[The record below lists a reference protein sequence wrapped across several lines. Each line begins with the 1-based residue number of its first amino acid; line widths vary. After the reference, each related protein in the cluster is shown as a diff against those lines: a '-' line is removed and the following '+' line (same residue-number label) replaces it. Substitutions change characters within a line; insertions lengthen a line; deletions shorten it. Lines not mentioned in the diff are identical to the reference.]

1 MKGFPLAFHHIV
13 TYFPKMQRIIHLIL
27 NPAAG
32 KGRSGRQLNAVL
44 HALQDAGYAVEEYV
58 TARRMHAA
66 EIAAALPDDGAPLC
80 VAGGDGTLN
89 EVVNGLR
96 PGSHPIGVL
105 PLGTGNDFATLL
117 GCRSMKDTLEALLR
131 GRSVAVD
138 AAKADVVDEDGK
150 LITRRFINAIGIG
163 FDAAVAM
170 DVSNGSTGRGIIPYL
185 IAVFRVLRHYA
196 AVPSVTVYQ
205 NTELSAS
212 LFLACIGNGS
222 TSGGGFRLT
231 PKADFSDGLLDLCH
245 ARQMSRGRVL
255 QVLPRALNGS
265 HLSAPEVTYAQAA
278 HVNIS
283 LDFPLPVHVDG
294 EILTAR
300 ARRIVVTCL
309 PGAFSFF
316 LGKK

>member
-1 MKGFPLAFHHIV
+1 
-13 TYFPKMQRIIHLIL
+13 MQRIIHLIL

-32 KGRSGRQLNAVL
+32 KGRSGRRLREVL
-44 HALQDAGYAVEEYV
+44 HALQEANYVVEEYG

-89 EVVNGLR
+89 EVINGLR
-96 PGSHPIGVL
+96 PGSHPIAVL
-105 PLGTGNDFATLL
+105 PLGTGNDFAAQL
-117 GCRSMKDTLEALLR
+117 GTRSVKDTLDALLR
-131 GRSVAVD
+131 DRRRTVD
-138 AAKADVVDEDGK
+138 AAKADVIDEDGG
-150 LITRRFINAIGIG
+150 LITRCFINAIGIG

-185 IAVFRVLRHYA
+185 IAVFRVLRHYE
-196 AVPSVTVYQ
+196 AVPSVTAFR
-205 NTELSAS
+205 NTELDAS

-231 PKADFSDGLLDLCH
+231 PKADISDGLLDLCH
-245 ARQMSRGRVL
+245 ARQLSTMRVL

-278 HVNIS
+278 HFDVA

-294 EILTAR
+294 EIVTPR
-300 ARRIVVTCL
+300 ARRIVVTVM
-309 PGAFSFF
+309 PGAFPFYSA
-316 LGKK
+316 

>member
-1 MKGFPLAFHHIV
+1 MER
-13 TYFPKMQRIIHLIL
+13 TIHLIL

-32 KGRSGRQLNAVL
+32 KGRSGRRLTAVL

-66 EIAAALPDDGAPLC
+66 EVAASLPDDGAPLC

-89 EVVNGLR
+89 EVMNGLS
-96 PGSHPIGVL
+96 PGSHTVGVL

-117 GCRSMKDTLEALLR
+117 GSRSMKDTLSALL
-131 GRSVAVD
+131 GDRSIAVD
-138 AAKADVVDEDGK
+138 AAKADVVDENGQ
-150 LITRRFINAIGIG
+150 LISRRFINAIGIG

-185 IAVFRVLRHYA
+185 ISVFRVLRHYA
-196 AVPSVTVYQ
+196 AVPSRTVFC
-205 NTELSAS
+205 NTELDAT
-212 LFLACIGNGS
+212 LFLACIGNGT

-245 ARQMSRGRVL
+245 ARQLSTGRVL
-255 QVLPRALNGS
+255 QVLPRALSGS

-278 HVNIS
+278 HFDIE

-294 EILTAR
+294 EIVTDR
-300 ARRIVVTCL
+300 ARRIFVTCM
-309 PGAFSFF
+309 PGAFSFYS
-316 LGKK
+316 GG

>member
-1 MKGFPLAFHHIV
+1 
-13 TYFPKMQRIIHLIL
+13 MQRIIHLIL

-32 KGRSGRQLNAVL
+32 KGRSGRRLREVL
-44 HALQDAGYAVEEYV
+44 HALRDANYSVEEYV

-89 EVVNGLR
+89 EVINGLR
-96 PGSHPIGVL
+96 PGSHPIAVL
-105 PLGTGNDFATLL
+105 PLGTGNDFATQL
-117 GCRSMKDTLEALLR
+117 GTRSVKNTLDALLR
-131 GRSVAVD
+131 DRRRTVD
-138 AAKADVVDEDGK
+138 AAKADVIDEDGG
-150 LITRRFINAIGIG
+150 LITRCFINAIGIG

-185 IAVFRVLRHYA
+185 IAVFRVLRHYQ
-196 AVPSVTVYQ
+196 AVPSVTALR
-205 NTELSAS
+205 NTELDAS

-231 PKADFSDGLLDLCH
+231 PNADIADGLLDLCH
-245 ARQMSRGRVL
+245 ARQLSTRRVL

-278 HVNIS
+278 HFDVA

-294 EILTAR
+294 EIVSPR
-300 ARRIVVTCL
+300 ARRIVVTCM
-309 PGAFSFF
+309 PGAFGFYTTTA
-316 LGKK
+316 

>member
-1 MKGFPLAFHHIV
+1 
-13 TYFPKMQRIIHLIL
+13 MQQTIHLIL

-32 KGRSGRQLNAVL
+32 KGRSGRQLKAVL
-44 HALQDAGYAVEEYV
+44 NVLQDAGYTVEEYV

-96 PGSHPIGVL
+96 PGSHTVGVL

-117 GCRSMKDTLEALLR
+117 GSRSMKDTLEALLR
-131 GRSVAVD
+131 DRSRAVD

-150 LITRRFINAIGIG
+150 LITRHFINAIGIG

-170 DVSNGSTGRGIIPYL
+170 DVARRSTGSGIIPYL
-185 IAVFRVLRHYA
+185 IAVFRVMRHYK
-196 AVPSVTVYQ
+196 AVPSVTMFQ

-231 PKADFSDGLLDLCH
+231 PKADISDGLLDLCH
-245 ARQMSRGRVL
+245 ARQLNTGRIL

-265 HLSAPEVTYAQAA
+265 HLSAPEVSYAQAA
-278 HVNIS
+278 HFNVE

-294 EILTAR
+294 EIVTPR

-309 PGAFSFF
+309 PGAYSFYS
-316 LGKK
+316 G

>member
-1 MKGFPLAFHHIV
+1 
-13 TYFPKMQRIIHLIL
+13 MQRTIHLIL

-32 KGRSGRQLNAVL
+32 KGRSGRQLKVVL
-44 HALQDAGYAVEEYV
+44 NALQDAGYAVEEYV

-89 EVVNGLR
+89 EVINGLR
-96 PGSHPIGVL
+96 PGSHTVGVL

-117 GCRSMKDTLEALLR
+117 GSRSMKDTLEALLR
-131 GRSVAVD
+131 DRSIAVD

-150 LITRRFINAIGIG
+150 VITRHFINAIGIG

-170 DVSNGSTGRGIIPYL
+170 DVSRRSTGSGIIPYL
-185 IAVFRVLRHYA
+185 IAVFRVLRFYT
-196 AVPSVTVYQ
+196 AVPSVTVFK
-205 NTELSAS
+205 NNELAAS

-231 PKADFSDGLLDLCH
+231 PKADISDGLLDLCH
-245 ARQMSRGRVL
+245 AKQMSTGRVL

-278 HVNIS
+278 HFDVS

-294 EILTAR
+294 EILSDR

-309 PGAFSFF
+309 PGAFSFYS
-316 LGKK
+316 GA

>member
-1 MKGFPLAFHHIV
+1 
-13 TYFPKMQRIIHLIL
+13 MQRSVHLIL

-32 KGRSGRQLNAVL
+32 KGRSGRRLKDVL
-44 HALQDAGYAVEEYV
+44 HALQDAGYTVEEYV

-89 EVVNGLR
+89 EVINGLA
-96 PGSHPIGVL
+96 PGSHTVGVL

-117 GCRSMKDTLEALLR
+117 GSRSMKDTLDALLR
-131 GRSVAVD
+131 DRCIAVD
-138 AAKADVVDEDGK
+138 AAKADVIDEDGRM
-150 LITRRFINAIGIG
+150 ITRRFINAIGIG

-185 IAVFRVLRHYA
+185 ISVFRVLRHYA
-196 AVPSVTVYQ
+196 AVPSRTIYC
-205 NTELSAS
+205 NTELDAS

-231 PKADFSDGLLDLCH
+231 PKADISDGLLDLCH
-245 ARQMSRGRVL
+245 ARQLSTMRVL
-255 QVLPRALNGS
+255 QVLPRALKGS

-278 HVNIS
+278 HFDVA

-294 EILTAR
+294 EILSDR
-300 ARRIVVTCL
+300 ARRIVVTCM
-309 PGAFSFF
+309 PGANEFYSRE
-316 LGKK
+316 